1 MQTACCGGGCAVHGA
16 PRCSSRPGNA
26 GRPGHRA
33 RAEGVHSFCSI
44 RPDREG
50 PRSQE
55 AKGAAT
61 SPHAVF
67 PASRQH
73 TGAGERGEDLSW
85 PSCRGPS
92 VTGTLDF
99 ISDLLWGLQCTQCPQ
114 RERQDAQSSGSSGRK
129 EKESGISSQC
139 SGSTAGSTENAWKSR
154 WGRTPSSQFPM
165 WCPEHHLPPSQPL
178 PRPSSSRCPPSSSS
192 RLSPRLLWTHFC
204 SYTLPGP
211 LRQPGV

>member
-1 MQTACCGGGCAVHGA
+1 MQTACCGGGCAVHGT

-99 ISDLLWGLQCTQCPQ
+99 ISDLLWGLQCAQCPQ
-114 RERQDAQSSGSSGRK
+114 RERQDAQSSGSSVGRRRR
-129 EKESGISSQC
+129 
-139 SGSTAGSTENAWKSR
+139 AGSALSVQAQQRDPRKTP
-154 WGRTPSSQFPM
+154 GRADGAA
-165 WCPEHHLPPSQPL
+165 LPAA
-178 PRPSSSRCPPSSSS
+178 SSRCGALSTTSHPPS
-192 RLSPRLLWTHFC
+192 RC
-204 SYTLPGP
+204 PGP
-211 LRQPGV
+211 PPAAAHRPLPPGSVHDYFGPISALTRSPDL